1 MNKIQKIEAVKR
13 KTRLRI
19 VFTLLTMGLYFSY
32 VLNYTSGGAFLGD
45 SLGNS
50 SISGSL
56 VMYAGLIVVFIGL
69 ELIFLR
75 INRDRDA
82 K

>member
-56 VMYAGLIVVFIGL
+56 VM
-69 ELIFLR
+69 
-75 INRDRDA
+75 
-82 K
+82 